1 MAARTDL
8 ALEAKALWERSAG
21 KTSALP
27 GVKARSET
35 RDGTR
40 LETVEILNEEGS
52 RALGKP
58 VGRYLSLELPADG
71 RAGPEFVSLLGRELR
86 TLLDCGA
93 ESGVLVVGL
102 GNRAMTPDALG
113 PMTADGVLV
122 TRHLRRQLP
131 AIFEGVRPVSALC
144 PGVLGTTGLESAETV
159 KSVVQTV
166 RPDRV
171 LAVDALAA
179 ADGAR
184 LCRVVQLT
192 DAGIVPGSGV
202 GNSRAAFSRESLGV
216 PVVALGVPTVVDA
229 AADGAGPLLV
239 TPREIDS
246 LMRRLSSII
255 SAAINQALFPD
266 WSADEIA
273 QFVD

>member
-8 ALEAKALWERSAG
+8 AAEARALWEQSAG

-27 GVKARSET
+27 GVKARSEE

-40 LETVEILNEEGS
+40 VEVVEILDEAGS

-58 VGRYLSLELPADG
+58 RGRYISLELPADG
-71 RAGPEFVSLLGRELR
+71 RAGEGFAALLAGQLGEI
-86 TLLDCGA
+86 LDCG
-93 ESGVLVVGL
+93 EQDSVLVVGL

-113 PMTADGVLV
+113 PMTADGVLI

-131 AIFEGVRPVSALC
+131 AVFEHVRPVSALC

-159 KSVVQTV
+159 KSVVQRV

-171 LAVDALAA
+171 LVVDALAA
-179 ADGAR
+179 AGGDR

-202 GNSRAAFSRESLGV
+202 GNSRAAFDRESLGV
-216 PVVALGVPTVVDA
+216 PVVALGVPTVLDA
-229 AADGAGPLLV
+229 AERGAGPLLV
-239 TPREIDS
+239 TPRDIDS
-246 LMRRLSSII
+246 RMRRLSSVI
-255 SAAINQALFPD
+255 SAGINLALFPG